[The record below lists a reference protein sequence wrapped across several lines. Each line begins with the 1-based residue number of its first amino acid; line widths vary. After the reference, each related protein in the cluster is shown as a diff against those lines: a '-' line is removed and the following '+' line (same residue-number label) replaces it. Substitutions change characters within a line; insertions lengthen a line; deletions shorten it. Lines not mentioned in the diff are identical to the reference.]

1 MNQVCLRTADPSLA
15 ARRLLTLAQSYG
27 VEEPLSVIVIGFFHA
42 GQEQSHLEKPLR
54 SHKETKVKS
63 NKSSGT
69 AKNGFVGTK
78 DQFSSF
84 KKFKKT
90 SAFRKTELGVEQIE
104 KQHLSSDEEEEIKTV
119 TRKPEK
125 SKLKFPVQTVQE
137 RIRKSIRR
145 SNNQSKNKKLS
156 LPIVN
161 QPNKY
166 NEMSNN
172 VLDLSNKKLDSDNN
186 ISNQTPLDRSSPS
199 GQSYSDDISQILG
212 EEAKNERNPVW
223 PGQLGPVTPSGP
235 FATNL
240 SDNGDEKENLS
251 ELDVSNVAGHEIK
264 LSSRRERSSSYLLDK
279 DFESNQIDISKVIIP
294 PEVDSFSDSTK
305 RSKTPNSLPVFRPF
319 YHFPSPNSLI
329 LLNKSNVSKTEECSE
344 SQKPTFVRPTQGIDS
359 ARSSFV
365 SRKLKSL
372 SKLKRAA
379 SSDEKSFRATVDNEI
394 LSDGEISQLSNIN
407 KLCSNNDW
415 AESEE
420 VSLR

>member
-27 VEEPLSVIVIGFFHA
+27 VEEPLSVIVIGFFLA
-42 GQEQSHLEKPLR
+42 GHEQSHLEKPLG
-54 SHKETKVKS
+54 SQKETKVKS
-63 NKSSGT
+63 NKLSGT

-90 SAFRKTELGVEQIE
+90 STSRKTELGVEQIE
-104 KQHLSSDEEEEIKTV
+104 RQHLSSDEEEEIKTV

-145 SNNQSKNKKLS
+145 SNNQSKYNKLS
-156 LPIVN
+156 LPVVN

-166 NEMSNN
+166 DGMSNN
-172 VLDLSNKKLDSDNN
+172 VLDSSNKKLDSDNN

-212 EEAKNERNPVW
+212 EEEKTERNPVW

-251 ELDVSNVAGHEIK
+251 ELDISNVTGHEFK
-264 LSSRRERSSSYLLDK
+264 LSSRRERSSYLLDK
-279 DFESNQIDISKVIIP
+279 DFESNQIDISKAIIP
-294 PEVDSFSDSTK
+294 TEVDSFLESTK

-329 LLNKSNVSKTEECSE
+329 LLNKSNISKTEECSE

-407 KLCSNNDW
+407 KLCNNNDW